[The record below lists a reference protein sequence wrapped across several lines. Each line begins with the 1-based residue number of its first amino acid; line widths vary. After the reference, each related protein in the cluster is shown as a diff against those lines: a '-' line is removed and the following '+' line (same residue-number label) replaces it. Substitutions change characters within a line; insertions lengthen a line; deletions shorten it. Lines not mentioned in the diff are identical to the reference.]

1 MIRESVNCAVFI
13 DCLYQMKYTAFAILL
28 LLLASCTNQKAANE
42 GDKQVQAI
50 TPVQVISPQIGNMT
64 DYIELNATSS
74 FLRKE
79 TIKSTANGY
88 ITDIRITMGSKVRK
102 DDTLFILK
110 TKEARALDNLQNAGK
125 TNLGFTGEIPVLSTK
140 DGVVSAILH
149 QKGDYVQD
157 AEQLATVAE
166 QNSLVFLID
175 APFEYHK
182 YLNLNKKCKVLLPD
196 GEQLDAVIQSGL
208 PVMDINNQTQ
218 NYVIKP
224 LGGGKLPEGLI
235 ARVKIETEKKTNA
248 VILPKSA
255 VLADEK
261 EESFWVM
268 KLLNDST
275 SVKIPVTLGLQND
288 KEKEI
293 ISPVFSASDRII
305 SSGNYGLP
313 DTAKIKIVK

>member
-1 MIRESVNCAVFI
+1 
-13 DCLYQMKYTAFAILL
+13 MKYNLFAIFLL
-28 LLLASCTNQKAANE
+28 VFASCVHQRSDDEGEKIVKA
-42 GDKQVQAI
+42 V
-50 TPVQVISPQIGNMT
+50 TPVQVTSPKIGAMS
-64 DYIELNATSS
+64 DYIELNATTS

-88 ITDIRITMGSKVRK
+88 IVDINITIGEKVRK
-102 DDTLFILK
+102 GDTLFMLK
-110 TKEARALDNLQNAGK
+110 TKEARAIDNLGNTQNNK
-125 TNLGFTGEIPVLSTK
+125 LGFSGRIPVLSTK

-157 AEQLATVAE
+157 ADQLATVAE
-166 QNSLVFLID
+166 QSSLVFLID

-182 YLNLNKKCKVLLPD
+182 YMNLNKSCKIILPD
-196 GEQLDAVIQSGL
+196 GEQLAGIIQSGL
-208 PVMDINNQTQ
+208 PIMDVNNQTQ
-218 NYVIKP
+218 NFVIKAS
-224 LGGGKLPEGLI
+224 GSEKLPEGLI
-235 ARVKIETEKKTNA
+235 ARVKIETEKKADA

-275 SVKIPVTLGLQND
+275 AVKIPVILGLQND
-288 KEKEI
+288 EEKEI
-293 ISPVFSASDRII
+293 IAPVFSGSDRVI

-313 DTAKIKIVK
+313 DTAKIKIEK